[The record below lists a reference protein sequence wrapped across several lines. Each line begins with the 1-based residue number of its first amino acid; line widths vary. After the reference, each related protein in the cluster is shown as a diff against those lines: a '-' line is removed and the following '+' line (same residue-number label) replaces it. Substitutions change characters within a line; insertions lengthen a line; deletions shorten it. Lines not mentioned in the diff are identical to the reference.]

1 MGATGN
7 VHVRMHAAVN
17 VSKIV
22 NFSHE
27 IAFQKFSSYTQLI
40 QLADFY
46 HVAETE
52 CEISCTWARRDVHV
66 RMHAAVNVS
75 NVTV

>member
-17 VSKIV
+17 VSDMM

-27 IAFQKFSSYTQLI
+27 IAFRKFSSYTQLI
-40 QLADFY
+40 QLAEFY
-46 HVAETE
+46 HLAETE
-52 CEISCTWARRDVHV
+52 L
-66 RMHAAVNVS
+66 
-75 NVTV
+75 